1 MNNKLPK
8 LTPAFEAYLI
18 GLIYRNTR
26 TSCLAIASLC
36 LFVSH
41 DALERLLY
49 MRFAWSRRLWDLFA
63 SSLIDDEG
71 GYLVIDDTTWKRYAK
86 RADAVS
92 WVWDS
97 TAGKIVSGMQVVLLI
112 WTDGK
117 RKIPLSI
124 RIWRKGGRSKVLL
137 AEQMLKEAKR
147 RGIKPKFVLF
157 DSWYAAAS
165 LLNAIESLGFK
176 YVARLKSNRIFEGK
190 AVKKRWRHRF
200 GSSCGRVRKVK
211 GEVFVVKDGRKYF
224 ISNDKTLSSKQLKKH
239 YRVRQ
244 QIEEVFRL
252 LKQEFGWGGCSAR
265 KLQAHNAHLHLSLYA
280 MCIVQKEALEKGE
293 TIYQFKHN
301 LFRLPIPNQLP
312 QLNDLMIAA

>member
-1 MNNKLPK
+1 MNNILSK

-49 MRFAWSRRLWDLFA
+49 MKLAWSRRLWDLFA
-63 SSLIDDEG
+63 SSLIGDD
-71 GYLVIDDTTWKRYAK
+71 GYLIIDDTTWKRYAK
-86 RADAVS
+86 KADAVS

-97 TAGKIVSGMQVVLLI
+97 TLGKVVSGMQVVLLI

-124 RIWRKGGRSKVLL
+124 RIWRKDGRSKVLL
-137 AEQMLKEAKR
+137 AEQMLREAKR
-147 RGIKPKFVLF
+147 RGIKPKCVLF
-157 DSWYAAAS
+157 DSWYSAAS
-165 LLNAIESLGFK
+165 LLNVIESLGWK
-176 YVARLKSNRIFEGK
+176 YIARLKSNRIFEGK
-190 AVKKRWRHRF
+190 AVKKRWHHRF
-200 GSSCGRVRKVK
+200 GSSLGRVRKVK
-211 GEVFVVKDGRKYF
+211 HEVFVVKDGRNYF
-224 ISNDKTLSSKQLKKH
+224 ISNDKTLSSKQLKHH
-239 YRVRQ
+239 YRFRQ
-244 QIEEVFRL
+244 QIEETFRL
-252 LKQEFGWGGCSAR
+252 LKQEFGWSGCSAR
-265 KLQAHNAHLHLSLYA
+265 KLQAQNAHLHLSLYA
-280 MCIVQKEALEKGE
+280 FCIVEKEALEKGE

-312 QLNDLMIAA
+312 LLKDLKLAA